1 MHKINCL
8 QSIERILEDSVFF
21 NSSVGFTKFVNLDA
35 DVHYCRV
42 LLTLVIDIFRFC
54 YGILTS
60 VCYNFLK
67 VMLISLS
74 IMMGRVKYHVK
85 FDIV

>member
-1 MHKINCL
+1 M
-8 QSIERILEDSVFF
+8 
-21 NSSVGFTKFVNLDA
+21 GFTKFVNIDA
-35 DVHYCRV
+35 GVHCRM
-42 LLTLVIDIFRFC
+42 LLTLVIDMFRFC

-74 IMMGRVKYHVK
+74 IMMGCVKQYVK
-85 FDIV
+85 FDIGMISQYI

>member
-1 MHKINCL
+1 M
-8 QSIERILEDSVFF
+8 
-21 NSSVGFTKFVNLDA
+21 GFTKFVNLDA
-35 DVHYCRV
+35 VVQYCSV
-42 LLTLVIDIFRFC
+42 LMTLVIDMFRFC

-74 IMMGRVKYHVK
+74 IMLGRVKYHVK